1 MIKFTGSNNKME
13 VIQMKKYYSMTTFL
27 TFGVFSILTTFY
39 FPYLNQEIGL
49 SLGEVGRVVSIGA
62 LFTLVAQPIL
72 SNRFSKVKNKNRFI
86 LIYLVSVFISIV
98 GLMFINKNLS
108 IIFAPIYG
116 SLLGSVA
123 GIFEIYI
130 EELSIRNGYE
140 FSDIR
145 KWGSIGYACI
155 VFIAGII
162 INKFGYRI
170 LHILAL
176 LMVSAMML
184 VIILKFKDNIEINE
198 KQNNTRIK
206 DLFKDK
212 NIIFLIIVVFLGMGS
227 YMGLDFAYSSY
238 LVDIVGD
245 VNKANEIYSASISFR
260 VVIEFFTFMI
270 IAKYLSNSNSK
281 KCLTIA
287 LSIAAIKVLLFS
299 SGSVFLIVLG
309 DQLHGIM
316 YGLYLSFLF
325 KYLREILDEHLVAT
339 SFAVLSVL
347 STGGSNFIYPSI
359 YSLIQGKFGYV
370 GMYILG
376 FILLILSVVIFFS
389 FLPNPKKSI
398 K

>member
-1 MIKFTGSNNKME
+1 
-13 VIQMKKYYSMTTFL
+13 
-27 TFGVFSILTTFY
+27 
-39 FPYLNQEIGL
+39 
-49 SLGEVGRVVSIGA
+49 
-62 LFTLVAQPIL
+62 
-72 SNRFSKVKNKNRFI
+72 
-86 LIYLVSVFISIV
+86 
-98 GLMFINKNLS
+98 
-108 IIFAPIYG
+108 
-116 SLLGSVA
+116 
-123 GIFEIYI
+123 
-130 EELSIRNGYE
+130 
-140 FSDIR
+140 
-145 KWGSIGYACI
+145 
-155 VFIAGII
+155 
-162 INKFGYRI
+162 
-170 LHILAL
+170 
-176 LMVSAMML
+176 MVSAMML

-227 YMGLDFAYSSY
+227 YMGLDFAYSAY

-260 VVIEFFTFMI
+260 VIIEFFTFMI

-398 K
+398 R